1 LAQPYL
7 AERRPDLAIPELKA
21 VVALDPNNLDARAN
35 LGVLLFFRGEYA
47 DALPQLRT
55 ALKIQPDLWKIQALL
70 GMSEMRLGQ
79 QTEGRQDL
87 ETAFP
92 QLQDEKIKMQV
103 GKALIDS
110 YTSTGELAQAVT
122 VVSSQFR
129 PRLVADVR

>member
-1 LAQPYL
+1 MAQPYL